1 MRVILSAILAL
12 VALCCLAALLL
23 MFAPMAAVS
32 GNANYVI
39 HLPEIAHPQ
48 GALNMSPFPFIV
60 IMLFAIPLA
69 AIIGG
74 VLLATLKI
82 LKGNGGAR
90 GGASDVEETRLI
102 QELHRGL
109 NRMEER
115 VESLETLLME
125 KSDRRKTH
133 E

>member
-1 MRVILSAILAL
+1 
-12 VALCCLAALLL
+12 
-23 MFAPMAAVS
+23 
-32 GNANYVI
+32 
-39 HLPEIAHPQ
+39 
-48 GALNMSPFPFIV
+48 MSPGAFIV

-74 VLLATLKI
+74 VLLAALKI
-82 LKGNGGAR
+82 LKGNWGER

-133 E
+133 D